1 MIRELKRVCEELSI
15 DTGVTIAPPEA
26 GEAKG
31 GAGSESREL
40 EPLHKYVETEID
52 DSAVR
57 CCDEWVGDDALRGI
71 SDDHV
76 LAELDEI
83 LLLLIAV
90 RGEAIGKEL
99 SDDLNRMF
107 GTAFSPGTVYP
118 RLSELAD
125 EGVLEISNLPKRKVY
140 SISDEEAIGD
150 ELRSEIDRLL
160 VFSATLRSLLA
171 ECAESDGATNDT
183 YE

>member
-1 MIRELKRVCEELSI
+1 MIRELERVCEELSI
-15 DTGVTIAPPEA
+15 DTGVTVAPSEA
-26 GEAKG
+26 GEARG
-31 GAGSESREL
+31 RTDSESREP
-40 EPLHKYVETEID
+40 EPLHRYVETEID

-57 CCDEWVGDDALRGI
+57 CCDGWVGDDALRGI

-76 LAELDEI
+76 LAELDEV

-107 GTAFSPGTVYP
+107 GTAFSPGTIYP

-125 EGVLEISNLPKRKVY
+125 EGILEVLNLPKRKVY
-140 SISDEEAIGD
+140 SISDEEAIRD

-160 VFSATLRSLLA
+160 VFSATLRSLLV
-171 ECAESDGATNDT
+171 ECTEGDEATNNT

>member
-1 MIRELKRVCEELSI
+1 MIRELEQVCEEI
-15 DTGVTIAPPEA
+15 DVDTEVTITPSEA
-26 GEAKG
+26 GEMKNRTS
-31 GAGSESREL
+31 SESP
-40 EPLHKYVETEID
+40 EPEPPHKYVETEID
-52 DSAVR
+52 DSAAR
-57 CCDEWVGDDALRGI
+57 CCDGWVGDGALRSI

-90 RGEAIGKEL
+90 REEAIGKEL

-125 EGVLEISNLPKRKVY
+125 EGILEVSNLPKRKVY
-140 SISDEEAIGD
+140 SISDEEAICD
-150 ELRSEIDRLL
+150 ETRSKIDRLL
-160 VFSATLRSLLA
+160 VFSATLRSLLV
-171 ECAESDGATNDT
+171 ECGKSDRATDDT